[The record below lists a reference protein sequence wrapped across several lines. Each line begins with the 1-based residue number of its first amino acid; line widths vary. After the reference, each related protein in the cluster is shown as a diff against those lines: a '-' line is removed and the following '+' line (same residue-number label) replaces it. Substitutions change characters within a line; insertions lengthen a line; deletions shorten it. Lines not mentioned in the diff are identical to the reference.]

1 MQLDT
6 GAEYRRRGKKY
17 LASMSLQPEEK
28 ELVSRALQLY
38 AQMIGQQ
45 YGPAEMQALIP
56 MIKDILKKLDQ
67 VGSAPSVA
75 GKPPHGISQE
85 WFDSVCSNCDKA
97 GGSTGCTDPVTAKF
111 PGKCDPILRWERAKI
126 LKG

>member
-1 MQLDT
+1 
-6 GAEYRRRGKKY
+6 
-17 LASMSLQPEEK
+17 MSLLPDEK

-67 VGSAPSVA
+67 VGTAPAAA
-75 GKPPHGISQE
+75 GKPPHGITQE
-85 WFDSVCSNCDKA
+85 WFDAVCMDCPKA
-97 GGSTGCTDPVTAKF
+97 GGPTGCTDPVTAKF
-111 PGKCDPILRWERAKI
+111 PGKCDPILTWERRKLTQGA
-126 LKG
+126 